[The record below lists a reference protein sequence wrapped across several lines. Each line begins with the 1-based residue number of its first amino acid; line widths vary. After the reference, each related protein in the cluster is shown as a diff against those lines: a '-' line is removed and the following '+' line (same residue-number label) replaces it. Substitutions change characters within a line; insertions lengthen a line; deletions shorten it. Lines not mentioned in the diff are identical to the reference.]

1 MSYIKQFGIIIV
13 ISMMGEL
20 FKELLPFSMP
30 ASIYGLLIMLIALGT
45 GIVKVKDVKNASD
58 FLLEIMP
65 ILFIPSTVGLME
77 SWGIL
82 RDILVPVLIVCIIGT
97 IVVMVITGR
106 VTQFVIRHME
116 KGNNKSDVEIE
127 TAQMNGV
134 AKKGDDIY
142 E

>member
-20 FKELLPFSMP
+20 LKELLPFSMP

-97 IVVMVITGR
+97 IVVMVITGG

>member
-20 FKELLPFSMP
+20 LKELLPFSMP

-45 GIVKVKDVKNASD
+45 GVVKVKDVKNASD

-116 KGNNKSDVEIE
+116 KENNKSDVEVE

>member
-20 FKELLPFSMP
+20 LKELLPFSMP

>member
-20 FKELLPFSMP
+20 LKELLPFSMP

-116 KGNNKSDVEIE
+116 KENNKSDVEIE